1 MNSLGKWTVIVL
13 LTGMPAAHAQAPME
27 TKPDGTTA
35 RFHQDDVRGQIVE
48 IPRATRDTV
57 ICTFR
62 SPAPANNCFRL
73 INTSGTP
80 VSTSSIAIVHTQ
92 DYVTQSLQYFQNQPG
107 MEACEI
113 VDPIWSGWNTVGGSV
128 PVTPGTTYEEE
139 RFCSEEPATGI
150 VPACGGACPV
160 SRESRMVTVCSYG
173 PWVPGTDT
181 VQNGVSFEQT
191 RAILSGTGCAVTTR
205 TVTGTASNSCRYGTW
220 RPDTDTVEGGQSFQ
234 QTRPVRSG
242 SGCTDTTRI
251 TTGTGPVSCDYGD
264 WRPDTDTVEGGQPF
278 SQTRPVISGSGCTVT
293 TRPATGT
300 GPTSCDY
307 GAWRPPASTV
317 DDGLSFTQSRSV
329 INGFGC
335 TDTTRTATGTK
346 PTRCSYGSW
355 GPPESSYDDGVSF
368 TQTRPVLS
376 GTSCSV
382 TSQLAT
388 GTRPVA
394 CTYGSWTPPESS
406 YDDGVGFTQTRPVL
420 TGSGCAD
427 TSQPATGTRPVA
439 CTFGSWSPQ
448 ASTIRIGQA
457 FTQTRPVLTGT
468 GCSPT
473 SRTAPVPGTMAC
485 QVTAWAPPLDPRTYP
500 IGETRTQTRTAPNC
514 SAERRDVPGTRPPVI
529 EVACQYGAWT
539 PSEDSMLMG
548 LVFPQT
554 RPVTGGDPAICT
566 ETHGTGTGKQ
576 PLVIRLAWGIVY
588 TVGNSGGSGPSGER
602 PGTSCSSAGASGD
615 YTDSGGVS
623 HIVSCLPAN

>member
-80 VSTSSIAIVHTQ
+80 VNTSSIAIVHTQ

-113 VDPIWSGWNTVGGSV
+113 VDPVWSGWNAVGGSV

-173 PWVPGTDT
+173 PWVPDTDT

-205 TVTGTASNSCRYGTW
+205 TVTGTASNSCRYGSW
-220 RPDTDTVEGGQSFQ
+220 RPHTDTVEGGQSFQ
-234 QTRPVRSG
+234 QTRPV
-242 SGCTDTTRI
+242 
-251 TTGTGPVSCDYGD
+251 
-264 WRPDTDTVEGGQPF
+264 
-278 SQTRPVISGSGCTVT
+278 ISGSGCTFT

-307 GAWRPPASTV
+307 GAWRPLESTV

-329 INGFGC
+329 ISGFGC
-335 TDTTRTATGTK
+335 TDTTRTATGTR

-394 CTYGSWTPPESS
+394 CTYGSWSPSEGSI
-406 YDDGVGFTQTRPVL
+406 DDGVGFTQSRPVL

-427 TSQPATGTRPVA
+427 TSQSATGIRPVA

-448 ASTIRIGQA
+448 AGTIRMGQG

-473 SRTAPVPGTMAC
+473 SQGATGTMAC
-485 QVTAWAPPLDPRTYP
+485 QVTAWAPAADPDP
-500 IGETRTQTRTAPNC
+500 D
-514 SAERRDVPGTRPPVI
+514 SARAE
-529 EVACQYGAWT
+529 C
-539 PSEDSMLMG
+539 
-548 LVFPQT
+548 
-554 RPVTGGDPAICT
+554 
-566 ETHGTGTGKQ
+566 
-576 PLVIRLAWGIVY
+576 Y
-588 TVGNSGGSGPSGER
+588 TN
-602 PGTSCSSAGASGD
+602 
-615 YTDSGGVS
+615 
-623 HIVSCLPAN
+623 